1 MSNDE
6 LIRRGDLLKPDGN
19 SDRILIIGGG
29 SGRGKM
35 LAMME
40 TLMKQKIEAAPAVAA
55 VEVVHGRWINKTN
68 VNRAL
73 VEQRVDCSVCNHIF
87 WHTSALSYN
96 YCPWCGA
103 KMDGGKDE

>member
-1 MSNDE
+1 MDE
-6 LIRRGDLLKPDGN
+6 LIRRGDLLKPDKN

-55 VEVVHGRWINKTN
+55 VEVVRCKDCKHGDNHCDKRGFCTYCNIRGKYPVRMNQDDFCSNGERKDHETN
-68 VNRAL
+68 
-73 VEQRVDCSVCNHIF
+73 
-87 WHTSALSYN
+87 
-96 YCPWCGA
+96 
-103 KMDGGKDE
+103 